1 MQMSISQEHPLSH
14 HLSSATCPECG
25 GYLLTDHTIGEIAC
39 CSCGLIIHEQRLD
52 QTPEYRAYTKR
63 EQQVK
68 IRVGPSSFVFH
79 DKGLATTFNPFY
91 DAIGN
96 RLPVH
101 EQLKM
106 RRLQK
111 WNRRMHQHERERNF
125 SHAMTE
131 ITRLIAALHLPT
143 NIQENAAILYRKAY
157 GHKLIR
163 GRSIK
168 GMAAAAVYAAC
179 RLTQIPT
186 RLQNLVTMSPCRRKE
201 IAKSYRLI
209 HQYLNLHM
217 PLDNSV
223 TYVAKIASRLN
234 LDPSTQQQAIT
245 LLNHARQ
252 KQGLVGKMP
261 AGLAGAALYIASRM
275 RGNAITQ
282 AQIAAAA
289 EVTEVTIR
297 NRFRSLDHLLDLGL
311 RS

>member
-1 MQMSISQEHPLSH
+1 MSVSKEHP
-14 HLSSATCPECG
+14 SSARVCPECG
-25 GYLLTDHTIGEIAC
+25 SSHLLTDHTIGETAC
-39 CSCGLIIHEQRLD
+39 RACGLIVQEHRLD
-52 QTPEYRAYTKR
+52 RTPEYRAYTIR
-63 EQQVK
+63 EQQAK
-68 IRVGPSSFVFH
+68 TRVGPPTSFVFH

-106 RRLQK
+106 MRLQK
-111 WNRRMHQHERERNF
+111 WNRRLHQHERERNF
-125 SHAMTE
+125 SQAITE
-131 ITRLIAALHLPT
+131 ITRLIDALHLPT
-143 NIQENAAILYRKAY
+143 SIQENAAILYRKAY

-179 RLTQIPT
+179 RLTQTPARI
-186 RLQNLVTMSPCRRKE
+186 QNLVKMSSCRRKE

-209 HQYLNLHM
+209 HQYLHLQM

-234 LDPSTQQQAIT
+234 IGPPTQQQAIT
-245 LLNHARQ
+245 LLTHARQ

-261 AGLAGAALYIASRM
+261 AGSAGAALYIAARM
-275 RGNAITQ
+275 QGIIITQ
-282 AQIAAAA
+282 AKIAAAA

-297 NRFRSLDHLLDLGL
+297 NRFRSLDHLLNLGL